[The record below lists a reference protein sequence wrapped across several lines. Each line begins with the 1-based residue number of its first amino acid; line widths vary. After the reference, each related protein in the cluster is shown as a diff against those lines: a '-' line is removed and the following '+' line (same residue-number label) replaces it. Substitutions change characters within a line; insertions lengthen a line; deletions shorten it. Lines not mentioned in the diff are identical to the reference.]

1 MRQAGRPLSPHLQ
14 IYKPQITSVLSIL
27 HRITGVALTV
37 GTLLL
42 VWWLLAAAA
51 GPAAYAQAQ
60 AFIGSWLGVLLLI
73 GWAYAL
79 FFHLCNGVRHL
90 VWDTGH
96 GFDITTTYAS
106 GWVVVAAS
114 AILTLMA
121 IVAGIVQW
129 QHG

>member
-14 IYKPQITSVLSIL
+14 IYKPQITSVLSIS
-27 HRITGVALTV
+27 HRITGLALTV

-60 AFIGSWLGVLLLI
+60 AFIGSWPGTLLLI

-79 FFHLCNGVRHL
+79 FFYLCNGIRHL
-90 VWDTGH
+90 LWGAGH
-96 GFDITTTYAS
+96 GLGIRTTYAE
-106 GWVVVAAS
+106 GG
-114 AILTLMA
+114 
-121 IVAGIVQW
+121 AG
-129 QHG
+129 GATRRGLNLG